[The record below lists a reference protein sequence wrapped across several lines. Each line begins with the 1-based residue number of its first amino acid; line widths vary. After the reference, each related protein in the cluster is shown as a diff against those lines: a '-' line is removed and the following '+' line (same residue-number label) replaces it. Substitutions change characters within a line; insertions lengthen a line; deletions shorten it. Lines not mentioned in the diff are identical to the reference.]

1 MRLPH
6 RPQRPLRNAG
16 LLSEDQLIQQVSIE
30 IKARGACKGSVGLCG
45 VRAKEQNPIPGVTP
59 QMFPLTGEEHLMLTQ
74 ESGQFLTPRLKEALP
89 GLLFTPLLNSQERH
103 VRVQTNRKGGR

>member
-1 MRLPH
+1 
-6 RPQRPLRNAG
+6 
-16 LLSEDQLIQQVSIE
+16 
-30 IKARGACKGSVGLCG
+30 
-45 VRAKEQNPIPGVTP
+45 
-59 QMFPLTGEEHLMLTQ
+59 MFPLTGEEHLMLTQ